1 MSDSANKMFSN
12 KVALVTGGTSGIGYG
27 ISKQFLENGAKVIA
41 LYKADDKNAEKAVSI
56 LSKLGDFSV
65 VKCDVTDEKAVESVF
80 ASIKSLDFLIN
91 CAGISNE
98 DFIEKLTVQQIR
110 ETIDVNLIGKII
122 CCRSAL
128 SLLKKSKTPVVINI
142 ASRFAERPLAT
153 CIPYTTSEAAIVM
166 LSKNLALEWKD
177 YKIRVNTV
185 SPSLTIT
192 PLTQKLYTKQE
203 IEETAKRNPSHR
215 LGQVEDTA
223 NAVLFLCSEKASYIN
238 GENLNVNGGILL
250 L

>member
-1 MSDSANKMFSN
+1 MFKGN
-12 KVALVTGGTSGIGYG
+12 VALVTGGTSGIGYE
-27 ISKQFLENGAKVIA
+27 ICKQFLTNGAKVIA
-41 LYKADDKNAEKAVSI
+41 LYKSDDKKAEKAREK
-56 LSKLGDFSV
+56 LTKLGDFV
-65 VKCDVTDEKAVESVF
+65 TVKADITDELQVEKVF
-80 ASIKSLDFLIN
+80 NELQQLDFLIN

-98 DFIEKLTVQQIR
+98 DYIEKLSLKQIK

-122 CCRSAL
+122 CCRCAL
-128 SLLKKSKTPVVINI
+128 PLLKKSKNAVVINI

-166 LSKNLALEWKD
+166 LSKNLALEWAT

-192 PLTQKLYTKQE
+192 PLTKKLYTKEE
-203 IEETAKRNPSHR
+203 IKETAKKNPLNR
-215 LGQVEDTA
+215 LGEVEDTA
-223 NAVLFLCSEKASYIN
+223 NAVMFLCSDKASYIN

-250 L
+250 V

>member
-1 MSDSANKMFSN
+1 MFKN

-41 LYKADDKNAEKAVSI
+41 IYINDDKKALYAKDQ
-56 LSKLGDFSV
+56 LSKLGEFSI
-65 VKCDVTDEKAVESVF
+65 VKADITNEDEMKIVF
-80 ASIKSLDFLIN
+80 SSIKHLDYLIN

-98 DFIEKLTVQQIR
+98 DYIEKLTLQQIK

-122 CCRSAL
+122 CCRCAL
-128 SLLKKSKTPVVINI
+128 QLLKKSKSAVVINI

-166 LSKNLALEWKD
+166 LSKNLALEWAPHE
-177 YKIRVNTV
+177 IRVNTV
-185 SPSLTIT
+185 SPSLTLT
-192 PLTQKLYTKQE
+192 PLTKKLYTKEE
-203 IEETAKRNPSHR
+203 IFETAKRNPSNR
-215 LGQVEDTA
+215 LGEVEDTA
-223 NAVLFLCSEKASYIN
+223 NAVMFLCSDKASYIN

-250 L
+250 V